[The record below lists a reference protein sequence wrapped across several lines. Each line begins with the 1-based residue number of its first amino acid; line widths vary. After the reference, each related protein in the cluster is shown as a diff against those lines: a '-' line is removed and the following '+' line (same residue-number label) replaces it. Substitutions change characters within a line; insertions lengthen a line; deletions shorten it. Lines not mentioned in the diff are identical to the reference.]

1 MSTIRHVNSLPQMQI
16 VCDVPTGAHSSP
28 PRPPSSLPAPLLAA
42 SSDNSISRRHTQT
55 VAHPH

>member
-16 VCDVPTGAHSSP
+16 VCDVPTGAHSLPSP
-28 PRPPSSLPAPLLAA
+28 SSSLPAPLLAA